1 MNEMQNKSGNEDLNK
16 NLTKEEMF
24 TRIMELQK
32 LPDEV
37 IEKFLQSKGKLSD
50 SGFQIRPFQV

>member
-1 MNEMQNKSGNEDLNK
+1 MNEKQNNSGKEELNM

-24 TRIMELQK
+24 ARIKELQK

-50 SGFQIRPFQV
+50 SGFSIQTFPV

>member
-1 MNEMQNKSGNEDLNK
+1 MNEKQSKSGKEDLNK

-24 TRIMELQK
+24 VRIKELQK

-37 IEKFLQSKGKLSD
+37 IEKFLQSKGKLSA
-50 SGFQIRPFQV
+50 SGFQIKPFQV

>member
-24 TRIMELQK
+24 TRIKELQK

-50 SGFQIRPFQV
+50 SGFSIQTFPV